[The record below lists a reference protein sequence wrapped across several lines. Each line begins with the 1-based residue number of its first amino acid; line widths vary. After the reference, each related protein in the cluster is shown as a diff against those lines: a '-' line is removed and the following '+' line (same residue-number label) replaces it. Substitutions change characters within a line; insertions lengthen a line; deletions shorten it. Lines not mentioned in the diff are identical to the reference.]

1 MFFSPGIWPEAT
13 ILFEKPEE
21 HLISKGSFLT
31 TIPKL
36 EKNWIITFDFKPS
49 STNIHLPNRNPF
61 QDPKY
66 FNPYGFGE
74 QKIVL
79 SLIKEHEGAR
89 KGIFTLMSFLF
100 HEGST
105 KIQCYDEGRAILGW
119 HTPIWPGASCT
130 ISTVPKISEWTTF
143 DITNEELEAG
153 KCTLTV
159 FMDGKQ
165 VGKDTKQGTREITDV
180 TLTAASNLSPQQD
193 IMSGHIRGLNI
204 KTTEKPTILTKK
216 TASWPSTKISTV

>member
-1 MFFSPGIWPEAT
+1 MLTLCFSPGIWPEAT
-13 ILFEKPEE
+13 ILFQKPEE

-79 SLIKEHEGAR
+79 SLTKEHFGAR
-89 KGIFTLMSFLF
+89 EGIKTLMSFLF
-100 HEGST
+100 NKGST
-105 KIQCYDEGRAILGW
+105 IIQFYGEQRAIKGW
-119 HTPIWPGASCT
+119 HTPIWPGAAGFIT
-130 ISTVPKISEWTTF
+130 TVPKIGEWTAF
-143 DITNEELEAG
+143 DISNEELEVG

-159 FMDGKQ
+159 SMNGKEMY
-165 VGKDTKQGTREITDV
+165 KETIQGTREIADV
-180 TLTAASNLSPQQD
+180 TLTAASNLSPKQD
-193 IMSGHIRGLNI
+193 VMSGHIRGLTI
-204 KTTEKPTILTKK
+204 KTKK
-216 TASWPSTKISTV
+216 